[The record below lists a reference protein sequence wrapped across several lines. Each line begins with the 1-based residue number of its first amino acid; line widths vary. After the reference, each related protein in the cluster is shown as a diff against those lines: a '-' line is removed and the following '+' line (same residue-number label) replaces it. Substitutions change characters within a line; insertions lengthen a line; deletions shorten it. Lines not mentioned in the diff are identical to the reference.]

1 MDLSLNDCTVKVI
14 NIYAPNSDRPE
25 FFSQIKDLITSS
37 ETDHVIVCGDYNLAL
52 DPSLDTYRYKHINN
66 PKSRELLLQ
75 LMNTCNMTDVFR
87 YLHKETKRYTWRRKR
102 PMQQAHL
109 DYIIV
114 SNGLLDYIHSCQI
127 RPGYRTD
134 HSIVEINMFFCK
146 FTKGKGVWK
155 FNCSLL
161 KDSIYLELVNN
172 LIDLVK
178 KDYAVPVYN
187 LDNIHQIGDTNL
199 HIELNDSEFLEML
212 LLKIRGETIKYASNL
227 KKGHEIREQQLIS
240 DIELLENSNISNNV
254 AELEE
259 KRIELQGLRENK
271 VKGAYVR

>member
-1 MDLSLNDCTVKVI
+1 
-14 NIYAPNSDRPE
+14 
-25 FFSQIKDLITSS
+25 
-37 ETDHVIVCGDYNLAL
+37 
-52 DPSLDTYRYKHINN
+52 
-66 PKSRELLLQ
+66 
-75 LMNTCNMTDVFR
+75 MNTCNMTDVFR

-102 PMQQAHL
+102 PMQQARL

-172 LIDLVK
+172 LIALVK

-187 LDNIHQIGDTNL
+187 LDNIHQIGDTDL
-199 HIELNDSEFLEML
+199 HIELNNSEFLEML
-212 LLKIRGETIKYASNL
+212 LLKIRGQTIKCAPNL
-227 KKGHEIREQQLIS
+227 KKVKK
-240 DIELLENSNISNNV
+240 LENNN
-254 AELEE
+254 LY
-259 KRIELQGLRENK
+259 LTLNC
-271 VKGAYVR
+271 